1 MSKQE
6 LSALLED
13 PQRFD
18 EFARA
23 AFRAFDVKQ
32 DGHLCAEEMSVF
44 LRTAASDLG
53 QLPPNDE
60 IVQDVTKYL
69 AGETEEFISLE
80 KFKAFLAD
88 VFRALVQEAD

>member
-23 AFRAFDVKQ
+23 AFRAFDIKQ
-32 DGHLCAEEMSVF
+32 DGHLCADEMSVF
-44 LRTAASDLG
+44 LRSAAADLG
-53 QLPPNDE
+53 QTPPDDE
-60 IVQDVTKYL
+60 QVHDVTKYL
-69 AGETEEFISLE
+69 SGDDEVISLE
-80 KFKAFLAD
+80 KFKAFLGD
-88 VFRALVQEAD
+88 VLRALVQEAN

>member
-6 LSALLED
+6 ITALLED

-23 AFRAFDVKQ
+23 AFNAFAIQQKPYICED
-32 DGHLCAEEMSVF
+32 EMSVF

-53 QLPPNDE
+53 LSPPDDE
-60 IVQDVTKYL
+60 TVHDVTKDL
-69 AGETEEFISLE
+69 SGEEEVISLE
-80 KFKAFLAD
+80 KFKAFIGD
-88 VFRALVQEAD
+88 VLRSLIQKAE